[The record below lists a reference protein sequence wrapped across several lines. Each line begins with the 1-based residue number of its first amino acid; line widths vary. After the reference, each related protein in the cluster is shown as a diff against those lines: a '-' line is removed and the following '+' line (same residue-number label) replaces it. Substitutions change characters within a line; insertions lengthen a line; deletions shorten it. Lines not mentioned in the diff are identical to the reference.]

1 MMGPYPFVWS
11 RLKAKEKANQ
21 MQQNTRNKII
31 LHRTMFDWH
40 SKAMNRLNWAHV
52 EEVSVA
58 IEKNSNR
65 INLQYELWLNFVD
78 YRIHKVQ
85 FDHDLD
91 VDDTDHFD
99 RNFSFP
105 LYQINKYYFDLKVK
119 NITNDDN
126 VYTYFS

>member
-1 MMGPYPFVWS
+1 
-11 RLKAKEKANQ
+11 
-21 MQQNTRNKII
+21 
-31 LHRTMFDWH
+31 
-40 SKAMNRLNWAHV
+40 MNRLNWAHV

-91 VDDTDHFD
+91 VDDTNHFD